1 MKYKF
6 FKKFLVKQLLKRKI
20 SSTLLHRYAERRE
33 NYATLCQNHFGPT
46 YPGSRNL
53 DESFISNQT
62 NSSQAYEDW
71 KILIENEIER
81 GQNFVSLKFGD
92 GDYYFLTQKEIGS
105 AKPGKRALSVPYSEI
120 DMRPF
125 QAGLDLADFV
135 ACESVH
141 PNLSNLEI
149 LRKGKA
155 ADFPAEFMYAS
166 VANRWLTKTFQ
177 GRLGIIGASEKI
189 NLIERL
195 LRYNSYRDYLGIQDD
210 IKLIRIPQK
219 FACDNLKKTIK
230 LLTDQL
236 DLVGDRTYLM
246 GVGHVKFGLVEA
258 LKNYRGSQFLDVGSG
273 IDALAGVIDVRR
285 PYFADWTN
293 FRFTNPNIYSEIDL
307 LQATNFGKSILI
319 PGPQ

>member
-1 MKYKF
+1 M
-6 FKKFLVKQLLKRKI
+6 
-20 SSTLLHRYAERRE
+20 SSTVFNKYVERRE
-33 NYATLCQNHFGPT
+33 SYAPLSQNHFGPT

-53 DESFISNQT
+53 DDSFFSNQT
-62 NSSQAYEDW
+62 NSAQAYENW
-71 KILIENEIER
+71 KIWIKNEIER
-81 GQNFVSLKFGD
+81 GQNFVSLKVGD

-105 AKPGKRALSVPYSEI
+105 AKPGKRALSVPYSDI

-125 QAGLDLADFV
+125 RAGLDLADFV

-141 PNLSNLEI
+141 SNLSNLEI
-149 LRKGKA
+149 LRKVKKV
-155 ADFPAEFMYAS
+155 DFPAEFMYAS

-195 LRYNSYRDYLGIQDD
+195 LRHNSYRDYLGIKDQV
-210 IKLIRIPQK
+210 KLVRIPQK
-219 FACDNLKKTIK
+219 FACDNLKDTIK
-230 LLTDQL
+230 LLTDQI
-236 DLVGDRTYLM
+236 DLAGDRTYLM

-258 LKNYRGSQFLDVGSG
+258 LKNYKGSQFLDVGSG

-293 FRFTNPNIYSEIDL
+293 FRFTNPNIYSQVDF
-307 LQATNFGKSILI
+307 LQATNFGKFILI
-319 PGPQ
+319 PGP